1 MFQEAMRRI
10 RNCHPALPWEQVK
23 SHLDRFSWQLM
34 ISGYPE
40 GFRRNVIKGANARYK
55 NMKRAHETG
64 GSPLYRGRVE
74 IMERKFNKPGRSKSS
89 WFVKGDVRQVMKVPT
104 TPGSRLAQKMRDS
117 IGSLRGPDKGI
128 TKVIEGAG
136 VPVGAGLLVNDPFPT
151 QQCDWQEPCLVGPGC
166 SVVGSNYIIT
176 CIGCNPR
183 GVSDQRQRGSKDKSK
198 YLGQNGTSLHKRM
211 RSHLGGIKGAG
222 VLGKHIREHHEG
234 NTEGARSLFV
244 MKHEV
249 GARTVLDRL
258 VKEGTRINNVE
269 TNNPNWLMNSRG
281 EWGKGKMVRFE
292 PKITRI

>member
-40 GFRRNVIKGANARYK
+40 GFRRDVIKGAIARYK
-55 NMKRAHETG
+55 NMKRDHKTG

-74 IMERKFNKPGRSKSS
+74 IMEIKFNKPGRSKSS
-89 WFVKGDVRQVMKVPT
+89 WFVKGDVRQVMKGPT

-136 VPVGAGLLVNDPFPT
+136 VPVGVGLVVNDPFPT

-166 SVVGSNYIIT
+166 SVVGSNYSIT
-176 CIGCNPR
+176 CIGCNQW

-198 YLGQNGTSLHKRM
+198 YLGQSGTSLHKRM
-211 RSHLGGIKGAG
+211 RSHLGGIKGQ
-222 VLGKHIREHHEG
+222 EFWG
-234 NTEGARSLFV
+234 NTLENI
-244 MKHEV
+244 MK
-249 GARTVLDRL
+249 G
-258 VKEGTRINNVE
+258 
-269 TNNPNWLMNSRG
+269 SQ
-281 EWGKGKMVRFE
+281 KGQGHCLL
-292 PKITRI
+292 

>member
-1 MFQEAMRRI
+1 
-10 RNCHPALPWEQVK
+10 
-23 SHLDRFSWQLM
+23 
-34 ISGYPE
+34 
-40 GFRRNVIKGANARYK
+40 
-55 NMKRAHETG
+55 
-64 GSPLYRGRVE
+64 
-74 IMERKFNKPGRSKSS
+74 
-89 WFVKGDVRQVMKVPT
+89 MKVPT

-136 VPVGAGLLVNDPFPT
+136 VPVGVGLVVNDPFPT

-234 NTEGARSLFV
+234 ITEGARSLFV

-281 EWGKGKMVRFE
+281 GGAKGKWLGLNLQLPGYKHTCTHQRIF
-292 PKITRI
+292 KIFHRSEMLNEE

>member
-1 MFQEAMRRI
+1 
-10 RNCHPALPWEQVK
+10 
-23 SHLDRFSWQLM
+23 
-34 ISGYPE
+34 
-40 GFRRNVIKGANARYK
+40 
-55 NMKRAHETG
+55 
-64 GSPLYRGRVE
+64 
-74 IMERKFNKPGRSKSS
+74 
-89 WFVKGDVRQVMKVPT
+89 
-104 TPGSRLAQKMRDS
+104 
-117 IGSLRGPDKGI
+117 
-128 TKVIEGAG
+128 
-136 VPVGAGLLVNDPFPT
+136 
-151 QQCDWQEPCLVGPGC
+151 
-166 SVVGSNYIIT
+166 
-176 CIGCNPR
+176 
-183 GVSDQRQRGSKDKSK
+183 
-198 YLGQNGTSLHKRM
+198 M

>member
-1 MFQEAMRRI
+1 
-10 RNCHPALPWEQVK
+10 
-23 SHLDRFSWQLM
+23 
-34 ISGYPE
+34 
-40 GFRRNVIKGANARYK
+40 
-55 NMKRAHETG
+55 
-64 GSPLYRGRVE
+64 
-74 IMERKFNKPGRSKSS
+74 
-89 WFVKGDVRQVMKVPT
+89 MKVPT

-136 VPVGAGLLVNDPFPT
+136 VPVGARLLFNDPFPT

-234 NTEGARSLFV
+234 ITEGARSLFV
-244 MKHEV
+244 MKHE
-249 GARTVLDRL
+249 
-258 VKEGTRINNVE
+258 
-269 TNNPNWLMNSRG
+269 G
-281 EWGKGKMVRFE
+281 EQE
-292 PKITRI
+292 QCLTD